1 MYAALIFRRCKNPIE
16 KYCFAAK
23 TNHMA
28 TTSQHNGLAPFSK
41 EHSNFYARH
50 FFETFSLIS
59 LVFYGQTM
67 WWLDLLKN
75 MYFETFWVRERS

>member
-41 EHSNFYARH
+41 EHSNFHAKH
-50 FFETFSLIS
+50 IFETFSLVS
-59 LVFYGQTM
+59 LVYLWANDVM
-67 WWLDLLKN
+67 
-75 MYFETFWVRERS
+75 VRSFKDDVH